1 MPRACRDGWSS
12 GRSPLPADR
21 KRTQRNSNN
30 SCPTCSL
37 HVALPIGS
45 PASCLLPLWRTR
57 QAHATRADHAM
68 PRSADPRPRPEWPVN
83 PDIVGWAASAVLLV
97 TLSRQIYT
105 QWQDK
110 DAKGV
115 SRWLFVGQIAASCGF
130 IAYSWLLDNLVF
142 IVTNSLILLTAVVGE
157 VGLLV
162 RRRGMS
168 VG

>member
-1 MPRACRDGWSS
+1 MRI
-12 GRSPLPADR
+12 
-21 KRTQRNSNN
+21 QRFT
-30 SCPTCSL
+30 P
-37 HVALPIGS
+37 PGS
-45 PASCLLPLWRTR
+45 PASYRLPLWRTR
-57 QAHATRADHAM
+57 HAHATSADHAM

-130 IAYSWLLDNLVF
+130 IANSWLLDNLVF
-142 IVTNSLILLTAVVGE
+142 IVTNSLILLPPAIGRAP
-157 VGLLV
+157 V
-162 RRRGMS
+162 RERECQT
-168 VG
+168 VEY

>member
-1 MPRACRDGWSS
+1 MCFFFLMIRRPPRST
-12 GRSPLPADR
+12 
-21 KRTQRNSNN
+21 RTD
-30 SCPTCSL
+30 T
-37 HVALPIGS
+37 
-45 PASCLLPLWRTR
+45 LLPYTTLF
-57 QAHATRADHAM
+57 
-68 PRSADPRPRPEWPVN
+68 RS
-83 PDIVGWAASAVLLV
+83 
-97 TLSRQIYT
+97 
-105 QWQDK
+105 QDK

-168 VG
+168 RSEERRVGKECVSTRRSRWSPDHYKKHKTHKSLSHITHTTIHLT